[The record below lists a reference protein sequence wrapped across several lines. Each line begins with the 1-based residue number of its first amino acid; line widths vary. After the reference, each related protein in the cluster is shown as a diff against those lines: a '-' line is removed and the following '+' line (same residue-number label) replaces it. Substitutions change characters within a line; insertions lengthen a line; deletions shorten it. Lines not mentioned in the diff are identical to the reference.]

1 LEDEICLA
9 GYDVSSP
16 SIRTPATLRI
26 RLYRFLH
33 STPSDDYKVFL
44 HLIRPGNPAQVAQ
57 ANSAPIGGYGPTTRW
72 EPGELIADEHEFELP
87 KDLPAGNYQVL
98 GGMYRPST
106 MQNLTVQNADQVLP
120 GERIVLVT
128 VRVADE

>member
-1 LEDEICLA
+1 
-9 GYDVSSP
+9 
-16 SIRTPATLRI
+16 
-26 RLYRFLH
+26 
-33 STPSDDYKVFL
+33 
-44 HLIRPGNPAQVAQ
+44 
-57 ANSAPIGGYGPTTRW
+57 
-72 EPGELIADEHEFELP
+72 LIADEHEFELP